1 MGRFGFHN
9 GRSRGALQLPA
20 VSFAEEELAEAV
32 VYQREMIVT
41 ANPLASAA
49 GAKILKNG
57 GTAADAMVAAQ
68 AVLGLVE
75 PQASGL
81 GGGAFVVYYD
91 AATGQTTTFDA
102 REKAP
107 AAATEDRFLDED
119 GSSIGFANAW
129 QSGLSVGV
137 PGTPRVMEVV
147 HERYGRKPWP

>member
-1 MGRFGFHN
+1 MRMKLILGSLTAAWLVG
-9 GRSRGALQLPA
+9 SAP
-20 VSFAEEELAEAV
+20 LAAQDLAQAV
-32 VYQREMIVT
+32 VLEREMIVT

-75 PQASGL
+75 PQSSGL

-91 AATGQTTTFDA
+91 AATGDTTTFDA

-107 AAATEDRFLDED
+107 LAATEDRFLDEA
-119 GSSIGFANAW
+119 GSSIGFTNAW

-147 HERYGRKPWP
+147 H